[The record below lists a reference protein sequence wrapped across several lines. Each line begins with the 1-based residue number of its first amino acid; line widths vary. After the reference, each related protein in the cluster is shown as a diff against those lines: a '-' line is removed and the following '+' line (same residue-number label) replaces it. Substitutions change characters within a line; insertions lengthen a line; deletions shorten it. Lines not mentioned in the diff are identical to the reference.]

1 MNLVQRKEEIIYSLS
16 SIEAA
21 ARFCLE
27 HFSGGK
33 IFLFSGDLGAGKTTL
48 ISSIMSL
55 LGVTDEVN
63 SPTYVLQHIYRTNDS
78 QIKNVEHWD
87 LYRIGSLPEECEEV
101 VKSDSVRLIEWG
113 ERFLDISLYPVF
125 SLSYIDESTR
135 KLEFHIVG

>member
-78 QIKNVEHWD
+78 QIKGIKKKLNLHSKDVS
-87 LYRIGSLPEECEEV
+87 IMEE
-101 VKSDSVRLIEWG
+101 K
-113 ERFLDISLYPVF
+113 
-125 SLSYIDESTR
+125 
-135 KLEFHIVG
+135 KLNPNLEGD